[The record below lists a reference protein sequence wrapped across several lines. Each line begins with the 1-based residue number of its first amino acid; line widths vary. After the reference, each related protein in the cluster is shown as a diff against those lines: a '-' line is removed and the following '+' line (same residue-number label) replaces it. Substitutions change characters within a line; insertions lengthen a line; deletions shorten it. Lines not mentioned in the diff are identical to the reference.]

1 MTPNNTPLETA
12 RLAIE
17 RCRNFSN
24 AEARSIDALASRAR
38 VTRLGKG
45 ERVASEGD
53 AAAELIVV
61 AEGRLRMVQHT
72 VDGREVLLGSA
83 EVGECISV
91 PASLSGSRHRGDIVA
106 AQPSTVVHVPIDA
119 LWEVVDSDSRLARSL
134 ITGLSSEM
142 LGLTDLLKGYTLDV
156 TARLAGTLFHLAL
169 ESGRPVGG
177 SLEFTLDI
185 KKGELAAELGVAPE
199 TLSRSLRKLK
209 SAGFISSQGSTVKV
223 HDLKSLAALAS
234 GFES

>member
-1 MTPNNTPLETA
+1 MTPNDAPLETA

-24 AEARSIDALASRAR
+24 AEAKSIDALASRAR
-38 VTRLGKG
+38 VVRHGKG
-45 ERVASEGD
+45 QRIASEGD
-53 AAAELIVV
+53 AAAELLVV
-61 AEGRLRMVQHT
+61 SEGKLRMVQNT
-72 VDGREVLLGSA
+72 ADGREVLLGSA
-83 EVGECISV
+83 ESGECIAV
-91 PASLSGSRHRGDIVA
+91 PVALSGSRHRGDIVA
-106 AQPSTVVHVPIDA
+106 AQPSTIVYLPTDS
-119 LWEVVDSDSRLARSL
+119 LWEVVASDPRLARSL

-177 SLEFTLDI
+177 SVEFTLDV

-223 HDLKSLAALAS
+223 HDLKSLAALTS
-234 GFES
+234 GFEA